1 MNWCINRCKFKVLVL
16 ELISK
21 INSFSHNGY
30 RSIWRPVYTTK
41 DSNYLFVNCRGLAQS
56 NDLIMCLQLIFGIS
70 NHNRDRG
77 KLWKK
82 FYGDEDEYVLQTC
95 IEFSTNKDNYKL
107 VRIFRGK
114 EPVESRLHSE
124 NLNIV
129 YHGSEAV
136 SKIAKMI
143 RPIIV
148 PEGHHKMSHRVFE
161 TDCEQTNRT
170 MSELVKFWSESSGID
185 IEKTYQGARKLPYY
199 MWRRKY
205 DNEHSS
211 IITFLSTLAR
221 AAVRTRKHGYCPS
234 LICYVEVNILNDFEI
249 KTLIDLTSKICEIE
263 RLDVLVITSRFEEI
277 ACGFT
282 KNLTL
287 LDY

>member
-1 MNWCINRCKFKVLVL
+1 MLVL
-16 ELISK
+16 EVISK
-21 INSFSHNGY
+21 INSFSHNGF

-41 DSNYLFVNCRGLAQS
+41 DSNYLFINCRNLAQS
-56 NDLIMCLQLIFGIS
+56 FDLVMCLELIFGVN
-70 NHNRDRG
+70 NHNRERG
-77 KLWKK
+77 RLWKK

-114 EPVESRLHSE
+114 EPIEARLHSE

-148 PEGHHKMSHRVFE
+148 SEGQHKMSHRVFK

-185 IEKTYQGARKLPYY
+185 IEKTYEGAIKLPYY
-199 MWRRKY
+199 KWRHKY
-205 DNEHSS
+205 SNEHSS

-221 AAVRTRKHGYCPS
+221 ATVRTRKYGYCPS
-234 LICYVEVNILNDFEI
+234 LICYVDVNTLDTFEI

-263 RLDVLVITSRFEEI
+263 RLDVIVITSSFGEI
-277 ACGFT
+277 PHGFT